1 MAFSDTH
8 KFRTELLCGQ
18 VIPVHHRDLGEKT
31 GELYFGKKWADV
43 AANGISLD
51 DSIHWDNEIDY
62 LELRRS
68 LVQDTGGEQIML
80 NDKKMDDTIRETGVS
95 PSDIKG
101 TGESKNKSALGK
113 SDQDTLHRKWCI
125 KKYKG
130 THTDKEIGKDKN
142 FFRKKK
148 IPRSRLKKYP
158 VKPLREQEME
168 KKQANQEKFEEVAH
182 SNEFEE
188 RLAIESVQD
197 DLNEEYWKTHP
208 LEGYPGEEEFIELD
222 TLADFDDS
230 DDEGHIAFIE
240 YEDHP
245 EKNIVTSYRP
255 ETDSYDYTLA
265 ETWSDLEE
273 GPIYLGFVMWSI
285 PQKWIV
291 PKIDWLKIWTEM
303 DFKRCGVHRSF
314 EYFPMNQFN
323 RPEIRFHSSS
333 L

>member
-1 MAFSDTH
+1 MAFSDIH
-8 KFRTELLCGQ
+8 KFRTELIWGQ
-18 VIPVHHRDLGEKT
+18 PTPVHHRDLGEKT
-31 GELYFGKKWADV
+31 GLLYFGKKWADV

-62 LELRRS
+62 LEHRRS

-80 NDKKMDDTIRETGVS
+80 NDKKMDDSIRETGVT

-101 TGESKNKSALGK
+101 TGESKNNSALGK

-130 THTDKEIGKDKN
+130 SHTDKEIGKDKN
-142 FFRKKK
+142 YFRKKK

-168 KKQANQEKFEEVAH
+168 KKHANQEKFEEVAH

-188 RLAIESVQD
+188 KLAIESVQD

-208 LEGYPGEEEFIELD
+208 QEEYP
-222 TLADFDDS
+222 S
-230 DDEGHIAFIE
+230 DDYPITYDEFGNHKGHIGFIE
-240 YEDHP
+240 YEDQP

-265 ETWSDLEE
+265 ELWDDIGE
-273 GPIYLGFVMWSI
+273 GPIDLGYVMWSI
-285 PQKWIV
+285 PQKWIE